1 LTMQLEVLT
10 ATLDA
15 YSIRAAGCLTI
26 KAGAYAGPV
35 EHSRRSLDVRLD
47 CLQTPNP
54 SMAEVKALHAEIQD
68 ALLQLYN
75 CHRHLLPALDGKEL
89 TFV

>member
-1 LTMQLEVLT
+1 MSREVW
-10 ATLDA
+10 ADA
-15 YSIRAAGCLTI
+15 PPVQHLFRSNGLSIT
-26 KAGAYAGPV
+26 Y
-35 EHSRRSLDVRLD
+35 
-47 CLQTPNP
+47 LQTPNP

-68 ALLQLYN
+68 ALLRLYN